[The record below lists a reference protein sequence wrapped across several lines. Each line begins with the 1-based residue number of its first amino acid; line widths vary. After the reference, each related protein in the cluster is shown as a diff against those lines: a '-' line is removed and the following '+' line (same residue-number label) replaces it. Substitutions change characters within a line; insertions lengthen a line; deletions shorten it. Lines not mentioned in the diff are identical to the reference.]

1 MVVCDLHVY
10 LRLDTRSPFD
20 IYSSACHITMALEFG
35 GHGLSIT
42 SEAFPPSLA
51 VIEGGDLLNLT
62 FYMNYNGTEGGLFEN
77 SSACQS
83 LKNSSVIINF
93 LITMPIV
100 FDVVS
105 PTNQTNHSGAIIT
118 DFSNCSFSPSLNVN
132 SSEVT
137 QMNVHGFNVLE
148 FNVSSQNVSW
158 MLALDVQLKLLHSVK
173 ADSFLNITA
182 NASFLNVFR
191 HVNIVSYRTTIPGA
205 LQLRVNNTSSP
216 ETPGVTLTSEE
227 EITFVAS
234 FQLPR
239 LTTSNLKLQLM
250 LPTFRNSTPMRF
262 LGGSVLSLSESV
274 ESQLLREGIGPKLS
288 VSPSTSHLFPFSQN
302 IAEFAFGDTVNMA
315 KESSYGNITVKVT
328 AVVESSL
335 GVFIPDAEGNIS
347 CFLAYDSPRGLN
359 IKAEEVFVTLKLGQP
374 LLEYHLNTKYAECCY
389 EGKDMMELQFEV
401 KNPNTATAPAL
412 NVTIDILVPS
422 VDIEVQ
428 SFSAMLCSST
438 SVSSMTG
445 NQSMVSY
452 EEECTDL
459 NGTSYLLTNSTSG
472 LTIKLPRWV
481 IKSNKKNYTMHPYS
495 PTEGIGILQM
505 GGFCT
510 LPRNLRKL

>member
-1 MVVCDLHVY
+1 
-10 LRLDTRSPFD
+10 
-20 IYSSACHITMALEFG
+20 MALEFG

-62 FYMNYNGTEGGLFEN
+62 FYFNYNGTEGGLFEN

-83 LKNSSVIINF
+83 LKNSSVFLNF

-100 FDVVS
+100 FDIVS
-105 PTNQTNHSGAIIT
+105 PTNQTNHSGTIIT
-118 DFSNCSFSPSLNVN
+118 DFSNCSFSPSLDVN
-132 SSEVT
+132 SSDVA
-137 QMNVHGFNVLE
+137 QMNMLGFNVLE
-148 FNVSSQNVSW
+148 FNVSSQNISW
-158 MLALDVQLKLLHSVK
+158 TLALDVRLKLLHSVK

-182 NASFLNVFR
+182 NATFLNVFR
-191 HVNIVSYRTTIPGA
+191 HVSIASYRTTIPDA
-205 LQLRVNNTSSP
+205 LQLRVNNTSLP
-216 ETPGVTLTSEE
+216 ETPGVMLTSEE
-227 EITFVAS
+227 EIIFLAS

-250 LPTFRNSTPMRF
+250 LPTFRNSTPMKF

-335 GVFIPDAEGNIS
+335 GVFIPDAEGNVS
-347 CFLAYDSPRGLN
+347 CILGYDSPRGLN
-359 IKAEEVFVTLKLGQP
+359 IKVEEVFVTLKLGQP
-374 LLEYHLNTKYAECCY
+374 VLEHHLNTKYHECCY
-389 EGKDMMELQFEV
+389 EGKDKIELQFEV
-401 KNPNTATAPAL
+401 KNPNTATAAAV
-412 NVTIDILVPS
+412 NVTIDISVPS

-428 SFSAMLCSST
+428 SFSAMLCSSI

-452 EEECTDL
+452 EEVCTDL
-459 NGTSYLLTNSTSG
+459 NGTNYMLTNSTSG

-481 IKSNKKNYTMHPYS
+481 IKNNKNF
-495 PTEGIGILQM
+495 ILYIHTPPPKGLESFRWVDSVLYQAI
-505 GGFCT
+505 
-510 LPRNLRKL
+510 